1 MGKGKR
7 LKYYIINIKTQP
19 QHSPKLYSDL
29 FLYAFNNGLEGKIR
43 GSERLMLSGVTKYED
58 NSLTGLICRFTNIEE
73 KSRWFDKIEKKPVE
87 DNNTPHIPTNMK
99 PNLRENRFVF
109 DLKKH
114 YMFVNTALSPY
125 SIATGLIDL
134 FDKQEIED
142 KFGSVDVV
150 VLKDRDSIQQ
160 IISLPMKRSLQIK
173 ITIPNPDDLEEAAIE
188 LEERLRGA
196 NVRKYQVSQ
205 TAMPGEALG
214 LTEEMKTLLQLSIT
228 DGQAK
233 AVGIRDGKRVS
244 VSTSDYPLEEY
255 TTYDPNTTTETSALY
270 NVKNAY
276 FEKR

>member
-1 MGKGKR
+1 MSKDKR

-19 QHSPKLYSDL
+19 QHSPELYSDL

-58 NSLTGLICRFTNIEE
+58 NTLTGLICRFTNIEE

-87 DNNTPHIPTNMK
+87 NDNAPYIPTNMK
-99 PNLRENRFVF
+99 PNLRESRFVF
-109 DLKKH
+109 DLRKH
-114 YMFVNTALSPY
+114 YMFIHTALSPY

-150 VLKDRDSIQQ
+150 VVKDRNSIEQ

-188 LEERLRGA
+188 MEERLREA

-205 TAMPGEALG
+205 TAMPGEPLG
-214 LTEEMKTLLQLSIT
+214 LTEDIKTLLQLSIT

-233 AVGIRDGKRVS
+233 AVGTIDGERVS
-244 VSTSDYPLEEY
+244 VSTSDYPLEQY
-255 TTYDPNTTTETSALY
+255 LTYDPKITTETSALY
-270 NVKNAY
+270 NVKDVY
-276 FEKR
+276 FKKR